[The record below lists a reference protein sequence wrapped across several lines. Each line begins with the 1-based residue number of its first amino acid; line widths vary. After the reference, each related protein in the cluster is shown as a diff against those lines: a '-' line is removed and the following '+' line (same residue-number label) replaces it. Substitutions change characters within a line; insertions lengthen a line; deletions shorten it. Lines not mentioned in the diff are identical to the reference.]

1 MAVLTLAKRKEQREK
16 RKVSPFAFSLLPLLA
31 GCLALIASVAN
42 PSTAMAAP
50 PAQPFQNRQPA
61 PQSAAFDDLAARAA
75 AARDHGEL
83 EEALTLYRKALAARP
98 TWDEG
103 RWYEATLLYELD
115 RHAEAKDAFSE
126 VLRREPAHA
135 GALGLRGLC
144 EFELRQYDAALAD
157 LLHARKMGVAR
168 SAGIATVVSYHAAI
182 LLTRAGEFE
191 VANQMLTEFV
201 ADGMDTPQVIEAFGL
216 NVLRMPML
224 PSEFPAAAREQ
235 VLLAGHAGYAMAAR
249 QVGPARIALDD
260 LVTRYPKTPHAH
272 YARGVFFLT
281 EDSERALADF
291 RRELEISPSHVPARL
306 QIAFEYLKRGEAAQA
321 LPLAVDAEK
330 LAPDHFAACLALGQV
345 LLELNEIPRAIPELE
360 KAATLA
366 PGSPQAQFMLARAYA
381 RAGRA
386 ADAARARAEFTRL
399 DQIVRAMRQGQQSVG
414 GIPSAGPG
422 IDRPR

>member
-1 MAVLTLAKRKEQREK
+1 MAFLTLVIAL
-16 RKVSPFAFSLLPLLA
+16 SLF
-31 GCLALIASVAN
+31 
-42 PSTAMAAP
+42 
-50 PAQPFQNRQPA
+50 PFQGAQRAARPA
-61 PQSAAFDDLAARAA
+61 PFDDLSARAA
-75 AARDHGEL
+75 QARDEGQL

-115 RHAEAKDAFSE
+115 RYAEANDAFSA

-144 EFELRQYDAALAD
+144 EFELKQYDAALAD

-168 SAGIATVVSYHAAI
+168 SAGIATVVTYHAAI

-191 VANQMLTEFV
+191 VANQMLTEFA
-201 ADGMDTPQVIEAFGL
+201 ADGTDTPQVIEAFGL

-224 PSEFPAAAREQ
+224 PSEFPPAAREQ

-249 QVGPARIALDD
+249 QVGPARIALDE
-260 LVTRYPKTPHAH
+260 LVMRYPKTPHTH

-281 EDSERALADF
+281 EDSERALEDF

-306 QIAFEYLKRGEAAQA
+306 QIAFEYLKRGEPAQA
-321 LPLAVDAEK
+321 LPVAIEAEK

-345 LLELNEIPRAIPELE
+345 LLETNDVQRAIPELE

-366 PGSPQAQFMLARAYA
+366 PGSPQAHFMLARAYT
-381 RAGRA
+381 RAGRET
-386 ADAARARAEFTRL
+386 DAARARAEFTRL

-414 GIPSAGPG
+414 GIPTAGPG
-422 IDRPR
+422 VDRPR

>member
-1 MAVLTLAKRKEQREK
+1 MAFLTLLSL
-16 RKVSPFAFSLLPLLA
+16 VPFALSLLP
-31 GCLALIASVAN
+31 
-42 PSTAMAAP
+42 
-50 PAQPFQNRQPA
+50 FQGAQPA
-61 PQSAAFDDLAARAA
+61 PRPAPFDGLAARAA
-75 AARDHGEL
+75 TARDEGRL

-98 TWDEG
+98 KWDEG

-115 RHAEAKDAFSE
+115 RHAEARAAFSE

-157 LLHARKMGVAR
+157 LLHARKMGVSR
-168 SAGIATVVSYHAAI
+168 SEGIATVVTYHAAI
-182 LLTRAGEFE
+182 LLTRAGDFE
-191 VANQMLTEFV
+191 IANQMLTEFV
-201 ADGMDTPQVIEAFGL
+201 ADGTDTPQVIEAFGL

-224 PSEFPAAAREQ
+224 PSELPAAARER

-249 QVGPARIALDD
+249 QVGAARIALDD
-260 LVTRYPKTPHAH
+260 LVARYPATPHVH

-291 RRELEISPSHVPARL
+291 RRELEISPSEVPARL
-306 QIAFEYLKRGEAAQA
+306 QIAFEYLKRGEAVQA
-321 LPLAVDAEK
+321 LPFAADARK
-330 LAPDHFAACLALGQV
+330 LAPDQFAACLALGQV
-345 LLELNEIPRAIPELE
+345 LLETNDLQRAIPELE
-360 KAATLA
+360 RAATLA
-366 PGSPQAQFMLARAYA
+366 PGSPQAHFILARAYT

-414 GIPSAGPG
+414 GIPTAGPG
-422 IDRPR
+422 ADRPR

>member
-1 MAVLTLAKRKEQREK
+1 MAFLTFVAFSL
-16 RKVSPFAFSLLPLLA
+16 VPFAFSLQGA
-31 GCLALIASVAN
+31 
-42 PSTAMAAP
+42 
-50 PAQPFQNRQPA
+50 QPA
-61 PQSAAFDDLAARAA
+61 PRSAPFDDLAGRAA
-75 AARDHGEL
+75 AAKDQGQL

-98 TWDEG
+98 KWDEG

-115 RHAEAKDAFSE
+115 RYAEANDAFSA

-168 SAGIATVVSYHAAI
+168 SAGIATVVTYHAAI

-201 ADGMDTPQVIEAFGL
+201 GDGTDTPQVIEAFGL

-224 PSEFPAAAREQ
+224 PSEFPPAAREQ

-249 QVGPARIALDD
+249 QVGPARIALDE

-281 EDSERALADF
+281 EDSDRALEDF

-306 QIAFEYLKRGEAAQA
+306 QIAFEYLKRGEAAHA
-321 LPLAVDAEK
+321 LPAAVEAEK

-345 LLELNEIPRAIPELE
+345 LLETNDIQRAIPELE

-366 PGSPQAQFMLARAYA
+366 PGSPQAHFMLARAYT
-381 RAGRA
+381 RAGRE

-414 GIPSAGPG
+414 GIPTAGPG
-422 IDRPR
+422 VDRPR

>member
-1 MAVLTLAKRKEQREK
+1 MAFLMPVKGKGIFFL
-16 RKVSPFAFSLLPLLA
+16 VP
-31 GCLALIASVAN
+31 LALSLVPLAN
-42 PSTAMAAP
+42 
-50 PAQPFQNRQPA
+50 AQPASRPA
-61 PQSAAFDDLAARAA
+61 PFDELATRAA
-75 AARDHGEL
+75 AARDQGQL

-98 TWDEG
+98 KWDEG

-115 RHAEAKDAFSE
+115 RYAEANDAFTA

-144 EFELRQYDAALAD
+144 EFELRQYDAALTD
-157 LLHARKMGVAR
+157 LLHARKLGVSR
-168 SAGIATVVSYHAAI
+168 SAGISTVVTYHAAI

-201 ADGMDTPQVIEAFGL
+201 ADGTDSPQVVEAFGL

-224 PSEFPAAAREQ
+224 PSEFPPAAREQ
-235 VLLAGHAGYAMAAR
+235 VLVAGHAGYAMAAR
-249 QVGPARIALDD
+249 QVGPARLALDE

-281 EDSERALADF
+281 EDSERALEDF

-306 QIAFEYLKRGEAAQA
+306 QIAFEYLKRGEAAHA
-321 LPLAVDAEK
+321 LPVAVEAEK
-330 LAPDHFAACLALGQV
+330 LAPDHFAARLALGQV
-345 LLELNEIPRAIPELE
+345 LLEMNEIQRAIPELE

-366 PGSPQAQFMLARAYA
+366 PGSPQAQYMLARAYT
-381 RAGRA
+381 RAGRE

-414 GIPSAGPG
+414 GIPTAGPG
-422 IDRPR
+422 VDRPR